1 MVTGALVVCRCH
13 ILPTSFIEVCIFRK
27 LVSFFDIMMTKKSQ
41 IDGDLLACF
50 SSDVWFG
57 GLKDARSIL
66 MLKPDKILSWLF
78 LYVPLSCGSFR
89 RLLATQ
95 WQMQIRPVYR
105 SSTSILSVH
114 VVHNTGSKEN
124 WRGLTTYELDPCK
137 FNCYMSLCLLST
149 PTLCLYPHFRSL
161 IYLYCR
167 SFFRCKSWKHG
178 LVSNVKKKMQNT

>member
-66 MLKPDKILSWLF
+66 MLKSDKILSWLF

-114 VVHNTGSKEN
+114 VVHNTGSKEK
-124 WRGLTTYELDPCK
+124 LTRINNLRTGPMQIQLLYVFMP
-137 FNCYMSLCLLST
+137 FIYAHSLPVSSLSLPYLSLL
-149 PTLCLYPHFRSL
+149 PFV
-161 IYLYCR
+161 
-167 SFFRCKSWKHG
+167 F
-178 LVSNVKKKMQNT
+178 